1 MSSIYGPG
9 EPDPARV
16 PVTAEADAWAAP
28 IRSWQLRLRPW
39 LAGVLALAAVVR
51 FVLDPEVRYV
61 GAFVALAASAVC
73 WWQWLRG
80 SYAWAWRLGALVAT
94 LVGLWLVLGP

>member
-1 MSSIYGPG
+1 MSSLYGPR
-9 EPDPARV
+9 EPERV
-16 PVTAEADAWAAP
+16 PVTAEVDAWAAP
-28 IRSWQLRLRPW
+28 VRSWQLRLRPW
-39 LAGVLALAAVVR
+39 LAGVLALAAVAR
-51 FVLDPEVRYV
+51 FVLDPDVRYV
-61 GAFVALAASAVC
+61 GAFLALAASAVC